1 MSLQLRS
8 ISEARIRQCTA
19 NIDNKARSLAGK
31 WWILSHLG
39 AFKWKLLC
47 LWKIHSLKMKVTS
60 SLQGP
65 GQQLSCIF

>member
-1 MSLQLRS
+1 MSLQLQS
-8 ISEARIRQCTA
+8 VSEACIHRCIA
-19 NIDNKARSLAGK
+19 NVDNKARSLAGK
-31 WWILSHLG
+31 CWSFSHLG

-60 SLQGP
+60 SPQGP